1 MLKRPS
7 ALRDA
12 SSIANACAGLALLLG
27 ISACAAGRG
36 RAARDNAVL
45 TCPLERVGTVKNFGG
60 KAVDVTAST
69 YPFEGQRRY
78 TFLGSVIPG
87 ETREWVLADS
97 ILLTYS
103 DPTAQLRDGAV
114 LTTARGAP
122 DMYQTTYAAV
132 EVKYYCRRF
141 GDGPPD
147 AS

>member
-1 MLKRPS
+1 MLKRSS

-36 RAARDNAVL
+36 RAERDNETL
-45 TCPLERVGTVKNFGG
+45 ICPLERVGTVKNFGG
-60 KAVDVTAST
+60 KAVDVTAHR
-69 YPFEGQRRY
+69 YPFEGQRKY
-78 TFLGSVIPG
+78 DFLGSVIPG

-103 DPTAQLRDGAV
+103 DPTAPLKEGAV
-114 LTTARGAP
+114 ISTRGGM
-122 DMYQTTYAAV
+122 DNMYQTTYRAV
-132 EVKYYCRRF
+132 DIRYSCRRF
-141 GDGPPD
+141 GEGPPD